1 MKRWILSCLIVMM
14 MVCAACAETRQ
25 GVVYLEGEAEPITET
40 LYETPWGFS
49 FWYDAET
56 FDVIETVNNNE
67 VTNICLSAKE
77 GFAPASMDF
86 MLPDSAMKTGLEYLQ
101 AMDGG
106 IPESDYEQDR
116 TEGGAALTGFAK
128 ADYSTML
135 SREYYVIADGDKW
148 APALIVCP
156 MEAMEGL
163 GRRLYGVLQTI
174 TFGPLPAVRV
184 EDGEDQEALP
194 SVFVSDDEYS
204 VWVMFSARR
213 PVTNF
218 EVLDLEMTYDEAND
232 SFSFNTETLYA
243 REALTPDQPIRVRL
257 AFYGDIPNNGVSFV
271 DEDGTLC
278 HYALDMSGEDGT
290 LYLSAF

>member
-1 MKRWILSCLIVMM
+1 MKRLMTVLMIFALLVS
-14 MVCAACAETRQ
+14 AACAETRQ

-77 GFAPASMDF
+77 DFAPASMDF

-106 IPESDYEQDR
+106 ISESDYEQDR
-116 TEGGAALTGFAK
+116 TEGGASLTGFAK
-128 ADYSTML
+128 LDYDTML
-135 SREYYVIADGDKW
+135 SREYYVIADGDNW

-184 EDGEDQEALP
+184 EDGEDQEGLP

-204 VWVMFSARR
+204 TWVMFSSRR
-213 PVTNF
+213 PVTDF
-218 EVLDLEMTYDEAND
+218 QVLDLEMAYDEAND
-232 SFSFNTETLYA
+232 SFAFNAETLYA
-243 REALTPDQPIRVRL
+243 QEALTPDSPVRVRL
-257 AFYGDIPNNGVSFV
+257 AFYGDIPNNGISFI

-278 HYALDMSGEDGT
+278 RYAVDMSGEDGT

>member
-1 MKRWILSCLIVMM
+1 MKRLMTVLMIFALLVS
-14 MVCAACAETRQ
+14 AACAETRQ

-67 VTNICLSAKE
+67 VTNICVTAKE
-77 GFAPASMDF
+77 EFAPASMDF

-106 IPESDYEQDR
+106 IPESDYEADR

-135 SREYYVIADGDKW
+135 NREYYVIADGEKW

-174 TFGPLPAVRV
+174 TFGPLPA
-184 EDGEDQEALP
+184 A

-243 REALTPDQPIRVRL
+243 QEALTPDQPIRVRL